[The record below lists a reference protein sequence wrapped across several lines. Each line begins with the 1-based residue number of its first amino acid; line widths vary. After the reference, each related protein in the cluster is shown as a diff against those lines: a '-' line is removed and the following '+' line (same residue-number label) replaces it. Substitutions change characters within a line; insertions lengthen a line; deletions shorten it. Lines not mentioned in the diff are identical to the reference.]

1 MWSGSGYWSLR
12 VGVVLPKVFFGRP
25 IWVFSCW
32 RARKFLLAILVGPTG
47 IYGNSCWANGDLTS
61 NYRGSNFE
69 LFFEV
74 RHLLAQRK
82 YRGILVGPTGIYGN
96 SCWPNG
102 NIQEILLAQRET
114 VKGRCWP
121 TGILQRA
128 PTANGQEPTVK
139 SPKPKRG
146 PKTLGND
153 TPSHAQP
160 QRRIVRI
167 VSPYICSSA
176 AGTL

>member
-1 MWSGSGYWSLR
+1 MGHHSWRCHL
-12 VGVVLPKVFFGRP
+12 GVVLPKVFFGRP
-25 IWVFSCW
+25 FWVFSCW
-32 RARKFLLAILVGPTG
+32 WARKLLLASSCWPNGNLRKFLWGQ
-47 IYGNSCWANGDLTS
+47 
-61 NYRGSNFE
+61 RGSNFK

-102 NIQEILLAQRET
+102 NIQEILLAQRKT

-146 PKTLGND
+146 PKTLGNVAPTCSTSLREAD
-153 TPSHAQP
+153 
-160 QRRIVRI
+160 
-167 VSPYICSSA
+167 YISA
-176 AGTL
+176 IS

>member
-1 MWSGSGYWSLR
+1 MRSVARPRIDATLRQKRTNSAKDAHCCGVMPINQHASLC
-12 VGVVLPKVFFGRP
+12 GKNA
-25 IWVFSCW
+25 IWKC
-32 RARKFLLAILVGPTG
+32 
-47 IYGNSCWANGDLTS
+47 ANCGQ
-61 NYRGSNFE
+61 RGSNFK

-102 NIQEILLAQRET
+102 NIQEILLAQRKT

-139 SPKPKRG
+139 SPRPKRG
-146 PKTLGND
+146 PKTMGND
-153 TPSHAQP
+153 TPIRCLSQGA
-160 QRRIVRI
+160 
-167 VSPYICSSA
+167 
-176 AGTL
+176 